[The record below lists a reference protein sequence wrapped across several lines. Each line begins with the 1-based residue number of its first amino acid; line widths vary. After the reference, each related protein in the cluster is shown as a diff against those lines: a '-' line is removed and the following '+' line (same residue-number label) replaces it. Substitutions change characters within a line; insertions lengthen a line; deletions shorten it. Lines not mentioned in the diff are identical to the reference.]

1 MNSRPYS
8 QYTIACEVDMISQ
21 SLRQKLGYHVEFK
34 VSSFQAPQTYGVF
47 KIFQTQREV
56 SSFAEFLI
64 HLQ

>member
-1 MNSRPYS
+1 
-8 QYTIACEVDMISQ
+8 MISQ